1 MGCNAIRTSH
11 YPYAPEF
18 YAMCDTLGFM
28 VIDEPWDGWFHWYG
42 CHKVPYDYS
51 NDFLDWWEK
60 DLPDFIK
67 RDRNCPSVVM
77 WSLGNEVWGYD
88 RHMYLQY
95 KMNKIFHDMDPTRPT
110 TQAYCTDLYI
120 DIAGFNANGECK
132 GDISDFHKKQPLKL
146 AVGTEI
152 PHTRQTRGVY
162 RTIGTRKPW
171 DKDEVLNEHDA
182 ARVFPLTSF
191 TTEEVFDGIDTRY
204 ASSYDNQTRRI
215 SVREQ
220 WKQTRDNDFL

>member
-1 MGCNAIRTSH
+1 MASVKEIYRIS
-11 YPYAPEF
+11 
-18 YAMCDTLGFM
+18 
-28 VIDEPWDGWFHWYG
+28 I
-42 CHKVPYDYS
+42 KS
-51 NDFLDWWEK
+51 NRLNWLWE
-60 DLPDFIK
+60 
-67 RDRNCPSVVM
+67 
-77 WSLGNEVWGYD
+77 
-88 RHMYLQY
+88 
-95 KMNKIFHDMDPTRPT
+95 
-110 TQAYCTDLYI
+110 
-120 DIAGFNANGECK
+120 
-132 GDISDFHKKQPLKL
+132 
-146 AVGTEI
+146 TEI

-220 WKQTRDNDFL
+220 WKQTRDNDFFIGQFVWTGLIIWENRGVGPEEPITMVS